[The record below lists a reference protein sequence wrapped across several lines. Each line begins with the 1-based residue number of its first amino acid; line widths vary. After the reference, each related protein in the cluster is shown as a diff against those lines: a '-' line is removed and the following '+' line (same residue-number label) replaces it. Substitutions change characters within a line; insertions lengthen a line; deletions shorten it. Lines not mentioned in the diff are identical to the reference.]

1 MVTHAAP
8 QMATEDRDRLLQRS
22 KQLEGQFGHPQEM
35 WDDLTRR
42 VQEDAITQFRDVQDE
57 WLRLMWA
64 IDGYRIAGVP
74 PRAMGKATVES
85 RERLAAIYRS
95 KGNWFATLLALLLQN
110 RTEQQIRPRVRVQG
124 FSQPHQIDLAWPARH
139 EDPLFCVETKVTG
152 APAFGTTPSRS
163 ALADFSNR
171 RKELKFAATDLKLFR
186 RQQATSIEHW
196 GAWREKAPPKTY
208 FLWAARLRGDGRG
221 SRDEIG
227 RLIIEAQALV
237 NTYLEGAGICA
248 WRERSDHSGYEAV
261 AIPPSARVTELDD
274 VLYRIASE
282 IREIARAEGGAPAP
296 VRPPEKAVDIQQLA
310 PDKSDGEEE

>member
-1 MVTHAAP
+1 
-8 QMATEDRDRLLQRS
+8 MATEDQAERLLQRS
-22 KQLEGQFGHPQEM
+22 KQLESQFGHPQEL
-35 WDDLTRR
+35 WDDLVRR
-42 VQEDAITQFRDVQDE
+42 VQEEAITQFAEVQEE
-57 WLRLMWA
+57 WLRLMWS
-64 IDGYRIAGVP
+64 IDAFRVAGVP
-74 PRAMGKATVES
+74 PRAMGKATVETAQ
-85 RERLAAIYRS
+85 RLAAIYRS

-152 APAFGTTPSRS
+152 APAFGSTPARS

-208 FLWAARLRGDGRG
+208 FLWAARLRTNGK

-248 WRERSDHSGYEAV
+248 WRERNDRKGYEAV
-261 AIPPSARVTELDD
+261 PVPASARVTELDD

-282 IREIARAEGGAPAP
+282 IREIARSTGGVPAP
-296 VRPPEKAVDIQQLA
+296 VRPAETAVDIEELA
-310 PDKSDGEEE
+310 PDEQGTEEG

>member
-1 MVTHAAP
+1 
-8 QMATEDRDRLLQRS
+8 MATEDQAERLHHRS
-22 KQLEGQFGHPQEM
+22 KQLETQFGHPQEL
-35 WDDLTRR
+35 WDELVRR
-42 VQEDAITQFRDVQDE
+42 VQEEAITQFRDVQDE
-57 WLRLMWA
+57 WLRLMWS
-64 IDGYRIAGVP
+64 IDAYRVAGVP
-74 PRAMGKATVES
+74 PRAMGKAT
-85 RERLAAIYRS
+85 

-152 APAFGTTPSRS
+152 APAFGSTPSRS

-208 FLWAARLRGDGRG
+208 FLWAARLRTNGKH
-221 SRDEIG
+221 RDEIQ
-227 RLIIEAQALV
+227 RLIVEAQALV

-261 AIPPSARVTELDD
+261 AVPASARVTELDD

-282 IREIARAEGGAPAP
+282 IREIARSAGGTPEP
-296 VRPPEKAVDIQQLA
+296 VRPSETAVDITQLA
-310 PDKSDGEEE
+310 PDESGGEQDK